1 MEIIGIINICIILPG
16 ILGLGLILKFKPW
29 KKEKKEDNST
39 NSPTILRKRHWIDP
53 NDEKEFYH

>member
-1 MEIIGIINICIILPG
+1 MEIIGIINICII
-16 ILGLGLILKFKPW
+16 LGLILKFKPW

-39 NSPTILRKRHWIDP
+39 NSPTILQKRHWIDP